1 LFYQGQWQQLKEAC
15 DKAREYYKEIC
26 LDECMT
32 KQRQLETAFCA
43 YRQGLH
49 ATCREYQGCHVLNE
63 EQFYDLVKTVLYNA
77 DSRKIDWKA
86 IHKIECYINV
96 LISTANTVCAKD
108 LLNCEAGNMDV
119 PDKHGFRRV

>member
-1 LFYQGQWQQLKEAC
+1 MEEPQCDHEISGVDTDLFDWFTNMKENALFYQGQWQQLKEAC

-32 KQRQLETAFCA
+32 KQRQFETAFCA

-63 EQFYDLVKTVLYNA
+63 EQFYDLVKTV
-77 DSRKIDWKA
+77 
-86 IHKIECYINV
+86 
-96 LISTANTVCAKD
+96 
-108 LLNCEAGNMDV
+108 
-119 PDKHGFRRV
+119 